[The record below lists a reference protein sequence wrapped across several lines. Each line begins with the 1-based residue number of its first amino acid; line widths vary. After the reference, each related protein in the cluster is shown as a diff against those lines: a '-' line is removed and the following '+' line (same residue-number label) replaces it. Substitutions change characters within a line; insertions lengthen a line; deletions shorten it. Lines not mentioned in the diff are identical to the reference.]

1 MIDRNRYKFLLV
13 QIIREI
19 NSDIE
24 LSVSL
29 EKCIDRP
36 GNLSDDSLLR
46 EMGELTYAEMK
57 KFICTK
63 LQTET
68 MGLMEL
74 SRKFPIYS

>member
-68 MGLMEL
+68 MGLME
-74 SRKFPIYS
+74 SYRKFPIYS